1 MTTRF
6 RSAGLTSLVLI
17 VGLSLASGACG
28 KYSYSSLKARK
39 AFKDGNVMYGAQ
51 DWKRAAE
58 KYEEVLANDP
68 NYNEALFYLAN
79 SYDNLYKPARAGEA
93 QNDANIQKAIEN
105 YKKAAEKDPKPE
117 MRTLAMQ
124 YLVAAY
130 GPEKLNNP
138 AESEPIVKRM
148 IELEPGSP
156 ENYFALAKI
165 YQDAGRYEEAEQA
178 LMKAKEIKP
187 NDPAVYTA
195 LSNFYNQQG
204 EFEKTMD
211 ALSQAANLAPNNPQ
225 GFQLMATFYWE
236 KAYKDKRLSPAQQKE
251 YIAKGIESTDKAL
264 ALNKDYAEA
273 LTYKNILLRMQAHLA
288 KDPAKQQQLIKE
300 ADELKNRAMAL
311 MKSAKTGN

>member
-6 RSAGLTSLVLI
+6 RSAGLTSFVLI
-17 VGLSLASGACG
+17 VGLSLGSGACG

-39 AFKDGNVMYGAQ
+39 AFKDANVLYGAQ
-51 DWKRAAE
+51 DWKRASE

-93 QNDANIQKAIEN
+93 QNDAYIQKAIEN
-105 YKKAAEKDPKPE
+105 YKKASEKDPKPE

-148 IELEPGSP
+148 IEVEPGSP

-178 LMKAKEIKP
+178 LMKAKEVKP

-273 LTYKNILLRMQAHLA
+273 LTYKNILLRMQANLE

-300 ADELKNRAMAL
+300 ADELKNRAMTL